1 MKHDELVRRAST
13 WLKNSRGCSI
23 VASDLVTAGMETPD
37 VIGWH
42 GWGSILIEAKIS
54 VSDFRADQKKTFR
67 SMAGRGLGMKRYY
80 IVPFELREKILPLL
94 PEKWGL
100 LLCRGARLTIEK
112 ASELFECDKNS
123 EILFLSSVIRRIAGS
138 AQPLKGMSVRCYTI
152 DISNPRA
159 ELFIEPEVV

>member
-1 MKHDELVRRAST
+1 MTHDDLVKRAST

-37 VIGWH
+37 VIGWN

-67 SMAGRGLGMKRYY
+67 MAGRGMGMRRYY
-80 IVPFELREKILPLL
+80 IVPFELEEKVLPLL
-94 PEKWGL
+94 PERWGL
-100 LLCRGARLTIEK
+100 LLWRSTHLMVAQE
-112 ASELFECDKNS
+112 SDLFESDKNS

-138 AQPLKGMSVRCYTI
+138 AQPLKGMAVRCYTI
-152 DISNPRA
+152 DIPNPKA